1 MQWAMR
7 ILESDLTKIIVYNK
21 VQQLLKICNQIGRVV
36 RRMNMNE
43 FNYMSAALEL
53 FAATVTAVMLVGCF
67 LERKHRTKTGRF
79 LLGVLIAHTAM
90 LLVDA
95 PIWLLLAEPAPE
107 NVVWVKILSFFVDT
121 FLCALISLYTYCLT
135 AYISERKKISYRY
148 ANIITALCGVTLL
161 LWLISTFNG
170 MYIYYDETGLD
181 QTGPLY
187 LLSQA
192 FNIILPAMTMVLAF
206 CNHDV
211 LGWRDTW
218 IMVLYGAIPVL
229 SIPLQSFWAATP
241 VCLATTVS
249 LVLVYTLI
257 HVEQAKREANIEKEL
272 AQKEIAL
279 SESNNSLVLSQIQPH
294 FLYNALTSIY
304 RLCDVKPEAAKEAVS
319 NFSKYLRGNLDSI
332 KQTKM
337 ISFAD
342 ELKHLQAYL
351 SLEKIRYDDD
361 LDIKYDIKA
370 TEFFIPPLTVQPLLE
385 NAVNHGISD
394 MPHGGCVTI
403 STEEMPDRYE
413 IRVSDNGVGFDP
425 DTIPVDGRSHVGIS
439 NVRSRLNIMCHGTL
453 DIKSAPGQGTVAIIQ
468 IPKGETANEYHS
480 G

>member
-1 MQWAMR
+1 
-7 ILESDLTKIIVYNK
+7 
-21 VQQLLKICNQIGRVV
+21 
-36 RRMNMNE
+36 MNMNE

-67 LERKHRTKTGRF
+67 LERKYRTKTGRF
-79 LLGVLIAHTAM
+79 LVWVLIAHTAM

-95 PIWLLLAEPAPE
+95 PIWILLANPKPE
-107 NVVWVKILSFFVDT
+107 NVIPIKILSFFSDA
-121 FLCALISLYTYCLT
+121 FLCALISLYAYFLT
-135 AYISERKKISYRY
+135 EYINERKKISYGY
-148 ANIITALCGVTLL
+148 TNLITVLCGISLV
-161 LWLISTFNG
+161 LWLINAFNG
-170 MYIYYDETGLD
+170 MYIYYDATGLD
-181 QTGPLY
+181 HTGPHY

-192 FNIILPAMTMVLAF
+192 FNVVLPAMTMVLAF
-206 CNHDV
+206 RYHDV
-211 LGWRDTW
+211 IGWRNTW
-218 IMVLYGAIPVL
+218 IWVLYGLIPVL
-229 SIPLQSFWAATP
+229 SIPAQVLWAVTP
-241 VCLATTVS
+241 VCIATTVS

-257 HVEQAKREANIEKEL
+257 HVEQAEREANIEKEL
-272 AQKEIAL
+272 AQKELAL

-351 SLEKIRYDDD
+351 SLEKIRYDDY
-361 LDIKYDIKA
+361 LDIKYDIKT
-370 TEFFIPPLTVQPLLE
+370 TEFFIPPLTVQPLVE

-394 MPHGGCVTI
+394 LPVGGLVTI
-403 STEEMPDRYE
+403 STEEKRDYYE

-425 DTIPVDGRSHVGIS
+425 ETVPEDGRSHLGIM

-453 DIKSAPGQGTVAIIQ
+453 DIKSAPGDGTVAIIQ
-468 IPKGETANEYHS
+468 IPKGGATDEYHS
-480 G
+480 S

>member
-1 MQWAMR
+1 M
-7 ILESDLTKIIVYNK
+7 KF
-21 VQQLLKICNQIGRVV
+21 
-36 RRMNMNE
+36 NE
-43 FNYMSAALEL
+43 FNYMSAALEI
-53 FAATVTAVMLVGCF
+53 FAAAVTAVMLIGCL
-67 LERKHRTKTGRF
+67 LERKHKTKSGKLF
-79 LLGVLIAHTAM
+79 VWCLISQTAM

-95 PIWLLLAEPAPE
+95 PIWILLANPKPE
-107 NVVWVKILSFFVDT
+107 NVIPIKILSFSSDA
-121 FLCALISLYTYCLT
+121 FLCALISLYAYCLT
-135 AYISERKKISYRY
+135 EYINERKKISYGY
-148 ANIITALCGVTLL
+148 TNLITVLCGISLV
-161 LWLISTFNG
+161 LWLINAFNG
-170 MYIYYDETGLD
+170 MYIYYDATGLD
-181 QTGPLY
+181 QTGPHY

-192 FNIILPAMTMVLAF
+192 FNVVLPAMTMVLAF
-206 CNHDV
+206 RYHDV
-211 LGWRDTW
+211 IGWRNTW
-218 IMVLYGAIPVL
+218 IWVLYGLIPVL
-229 SIPLQSFWAATP
+229 SIPIQVLWAVTP

-257 HVEQAKREANIEKEL
+257 HVEQAEREANIEKEL
-272 AQKEIAL
+272 AQKELAL

-351 SLEKIRYDDD
+351 SLEKIRYDDY

-370 TEFFIPPLTVQPLLE
+370 TEFFIPPLTVQPLVE

-394 MPHGGCVTI
+394 LPGGGLVTI
-403 STEEMPDRYE
+403 STEEKRDYYE

-425 DTIPVDGRSHVGIS
+425 GKIPMDGRSHVGIA
-439 NVRSRLNIMCHGTL
+439 NVQSRLNIMCHGTL
-453 DIKSAPGQGTVAIIQ
+453 DIKSAPGDGTVAIIQ
-468 IPKGETANEYHS
+468 IPKGGATDEYHS
-480 G
+480 S

>member
-1 MQWAMR
+1 M
-7 ILESDLTKIIVYNK
+7 I
-21 VQQLLKICNQIGRVV
+21 
-36 RRMNMNE
+36 MNE

-53 FAATVTAVMLVGCF
+53 FAAVVTAVMLVGCF

-79 LLGVLIAHTAM
+79 LVGVLIAHTAM
-90 LLVDA
+90 MLVDA

-107 NVVWVKILSFFVDT
+107 NVVWVKILSFLT
-121 FLCALISLYTYCLT
+121 NAFLCALISLYTYCLT

-148 ANIITALCGVTLL
+148 AHLITALCGVTLL

-187 LLSQA
+187 LLSQI

-206 CNHDV
+206 RNHDF

-229 SIPLQSFWAATP
+229 GIPLQFYWAVTP

-257 HVEQAKREANIEKEL
+257 HVEQAEREANIEKEL
-272 AQKEIAL
+272 AQKELAL

-304 RLCDVKPEAAKEAVS
+304 CLCDVKPEAAKEAVS

-351 SLEKIRYDDD
+351 SLEKIRFDNY
-361 LDIKYDIKA
+361 LDIKYDIRA
-370 TEFFIPPLTVQPLLE
+370 TEFFIPPLTVQPLVE

-394 MPHGGCVTI
+394 LPNGGCVTI
-403 STEEMPDRYE
+403 ATEEKLDHYE
-413 IRVSDNGVGFDP
+413 IRVSDNGRMLSCRHFERPKQTEHYV
-425 DTIPVDGRSHVGIS
+425 
-439 NVRSRLNIMCHGTL
+439 SRH
-453 DIKSAPGQGTVAIIQ
+453 A
-468 IPKGETANEYHS
+468 
-480 G
+480 

>member
-1 MQWAMR
+1 
-7 ILESDLTKIIVYNK
+7 
-21 VQQLLKICNQIGRVV
+21 
-36 RRMNMNE
+36 MNMNE

-67 LERKHRTKTGRF
+67 LERKYRTKTGRF
-79 LLGVLIAHTAM
+79 LVWVLIAHTAM

-95 PIWLLLAEPAPE
+95 PIWILLANPKPE
-107 NVVWVKILSFFVDT
+107 NVIPIKILSFFSDA
-121 FLCALISLYTYCLT
+121 FLCALISLYAYCLT
-135 AYISERKKISYRY
+135 EYINERKKISYGY
-148 ANIITALCGVTLL
+148 TNLITVLCGISLV
-161 LWLISTFNG
+161 LWLINAFNG
-170 MYIYYDETGLD
+170 MYIYYDATGLD
-181 QTGPLY
+181 HTGPHY

-192 FNIILPAMTMVLAF
+192 FNVVLPAMTMVLAF
-206 CNHDV
+206 RYHDV
-211 LGWRDTW
+211 IGWRNTW
-218 IMVLYGAIPVL
+218 IWVLYGLIPVL
-229 SIPLQSFWAATP
+229 SIPAQVLWAVTP
-241 VCLATTVS
+241 VCIATTVS

-257 HVEQAKREANIEKEL
+257 HVEQAEREANIEKEL
-272 AQKEIAL
+272 AQKELAL

-351 SLEKIRYDDD
+351 SLEKIRYDDY
-361 LDIKYDIKA
+361 LDIKYDIKT
-370 TEFFIPPLTVQPLLE
+370 TEFFIPPLTVQPLVE

-394 MPHGGCVTI
+394 LPGGGLVTI
-403 STEEMPDRYE
+403 STEEKRDYYE

-425 DTIPVDGRSHVGIS
+425 ETVPEDGRSHLGIA
-439 NVRSRLNIMCHGTL
+439 NVQSRLNIMCHGTL
-453 DIKSAPGQGTVAIIQ
+453 DIKSAPGDGTVAIIQ
-468 IPKGETANEYHS
+468 IPKGGATDEYHS
-480 G
+480 S

>member
-1 MQWAMR
+1 
-7 ILESDLTKIIVYNK
+7 
-21 VQQLLKICNQIGRVV
+21 
-36 RRMNMNE
+36 MNMNE

-67 LERKHRTKTGRF
+67 LERKYRTKTGRF
-79 LLGVLIAHTAM
+79 LVWVLIAHTAM

-95 PIWLLLAEPAPE
+95 PIWILLANPKPE
-107 NVVWVKILSFFVDT
+107 NVIPIKILSFSSDA
-121 FLCALISLYTYCLT
+121 FLCVLISLYAYCLT
-135 AYISERKKISYRY
+135 EYINERKKIFYGY
-148 ANIITALCGVTLL
+148 TNLITVLCGISLV
-161 LWLISTFNG
+161 LWLINAFNG
-170 MYIYYDETGLD
+170 MYIYYDATGLD
-181 QTGPLY
+181 QTGPHY

-192 FNIILPAMTMVLAF
+192 FNVVLPAMTMVLAF
-206 CNHDV
+206 RYHDV
-211 LGWRDTW
+211 IGWRNTW
-218 IMVLYGAIPVL
+218 IWVLYGLIPVL
-229 SIPLQSFWAATP
+229 SIPAQVLWAVTP
-241 VCLATTVS
+241 VCIATTVS

-257 HVEQAKREANIEKEL
+257 HVEQAEREANIEKEL
-272 AQKEIAL
+272 AQKELAL

-351 SLEKIRYDDD
+351 SLEKIRYDDY
-361 LDIKYDIKA
+361 LDIKYDIKT
-370 TEFFIPPLTVQPLLE
+370 TEFFIPPLTVQPLVE

-394 MPHGGCVTI
+394 LPVGGLVTI
-403 STEEMPDRYE
+403 STEEKRDYYE

-425 DTIPVDGRSHVGIS
+425 ETVPEDGRSHLGIM

-453 DIKSAPGQGTVAIIQ
+453 DIKSAPGDGTVAIIQ
-468 IPKGETANEYHS
+468 IPKGGATDEYHS
-480 G
+480 S

>member
-1 MQWAMR
+1 M
-7 ILESDLTKIIVYNK
+7 KF
-21 VQQLLKICNQIGRVV
+21 
-36 RRMNMNE
+36 NE

-67 LERKHRTKTGRF
+67 LERKYRTKTGRF
-79 LLGVLIAHTAM
+79 LVWVLIAHTAM

-95 PIWLLLAEPAPE
+95 PIWILLANPKPE
-107 NVVWVKILSFFVDT
+107 NVIPIKILSFFSDA
-121 FLCALISLYTYCLT
+121 FLCALISLYAYCLT
-135 AYISERKKISYRY
+135 EYINERKKISYGY
-148 ANIITALCGVTLL
+148 TNLITVLCGISLV
-161 LWLISTFNG
+161 LWLINAFNG
-170 MYIYYDETGLD
+170 MYIYYDATGLD
-181 QTGPLY
+181 HTGPHY

-192 FNIILPAMTMVLAF
+192 FNVVLPAMTMVLAF
-206 CNHDV
+206 RYHDV
-211 LGWRDTW
+211 IGWRNTW
-218 IMVLYGAIPVL
+218 IWVLYGLIPVL
-229 SIPLQSFWAATP
+229 SIPAQVLWAVTP
-241 VCLATTVS
+241 VCIATTVS

-257 HVEQAKREANIEKEL
+257 HVEQAEREANIEKEL
-272 AQKEIAL
+272 AQKELAL

-351 SLEKIRYDDD
+351 SLEKIRYDDY
-361 LDIKYDIKA
+361 LDIKYDIKT
-370 TEFFIPPLTVQPLLE
+370 TEFFIPPLTVQPLVE

-394 MPHGGCVTI
+394 LPVGGLVTI
-403 STEEMPDRYE
+403 STEEKRDYYE

-425 DTIPVDGRSHVGIS
+425 ETVPEDGRSHLGIM

-453 DIKSAPGQGTVAIIQ
+453 DIKSAPGDGTVAIIQ
-468 IPKGETANEYHS
+468 IPKGGATDEYHS
-480 G
+480 S

>member
-1 MQWAMR
+1 M
-7 ILESDLTKIIVYNK
+7 KF
-21 VQQLLKICNQIGRVV
+21 
-36 RRMNMNE
+36 NE
-43 FNYMSAALEL
+43 FNYMSAALEI
-53 FAATVTAVMLVGCF
+53 FAAAVTAVMLIGCF
-67 LERKHRTKTGRF
+67 LERKHKTKSGKLF
-79 LLGVLIAHTAM
+79 VWCLISQTAM

-95 PIWLLLAEPAPE
+95 PIWILLANPKPE
-107 NVVWVKILSFFVDT
+107 NVIPIKILSFSSDA
-121 FLCALISLYTYCLT
+121 FLCVLISLYAYCLT
-135 AYISERKKISYRY
+135 EYINERKKISYGY
-148 ANIITALCGVTLL
+148 TNLITVLCGISLV
-161 LWLISTFNG
+161 LWLINAFNG
-170 MYIYYDETGLD
+170 MYIYYDATGLD
-181 QTGPLY
+181 QTGPHY

-192 FNIILPAMTMVLAF
+192 FNVVLPAMTMVLAF
-206 CNHDV
+206 RYHDV
-211 LGWRDTW
+211 IGWRNTW
-218 IMVLYGAIPVL
+218 IWVLYGLIPVL
-229 SIPLQSFWAATP
+229 SIPVQVLWAVTP

-257 HVEQAKREANIEKEL
+257 HVEQAEREANIEKEL
-272 AQKEIAL
+272 AQKELAL

-370 TEFFIPPLTVQPLLE
+370 TEFFIPPLTVQPLVE

-394 MPHGGCVTI
+394 LPGGGLVTI
-403 STEEMPDRYE
+403 STEEKRDYYE

-425 DTIPVDGRSHVGIS
+425 ETVPEDGRSHLGIM

-453 DIKSAPGQGTVAIIQ
+453 DIKSAPGQGAVAIIQ
-468 IPKGETANEYHS
+468 IPKGETANEYYS
-480 G
+480 S

>member
-1 MQWAMR
+1 M
-7 ILESDLTKIIVYNK
+7 KF
-21 VQQLLKICNQIGRVV
+21 
-36 RRMNMNE
+36 NE
-43 FNYMSAALEL
+43 FNYMSAALEI
-53 FAATVTAVMLVGCF
+53 FAAAVTAVMMIGCF
-67 LERKHRTKTGRF
+67 LERKHKTKSGKLF
-79 LLGVLIAHTAM
+79 VWCLISQTAM

-95 PIWLLLAEPAPE
+95 PIWILLANPKPE
-107 NVVWVKILSFFVDT
+107 NVIPIKILSFSSDA
-121 FLCALISLYTYCLT
+121 FLCVLISLYAYCLT
-135 AYISERKKISYRY
+135 EYINERKKISYGY
-148 ANIITALCGVTLL
+148 TNLITVLCGISLV
-161 LWLISTFNG
+161 LWLINAFNG
-170 MYIYYDETGLD
+170 MYIYYDATGLD
-181 QTGPLY
+181 QTGPHY

-192 FNIILPAMTMVLAF
+192 FNVVLPAMTMVLAF
-206 CNHDV
+206 RYHDV
-211 LGWRDTW
+211 IGWRNTW
-218 IMVLYGAIPVL
+218 IWVLYGLIPVL
-229 SIPLQSFWAATP
+229 SIPVQVLWAVTP

-257 HVEQAKREANIEKEL
+257 HVEQAEREANIEKEL
-272 AQKEIAL
+272 AQKELAL

-332 KQTKM
+332 KQKKM

-361 LDIKYDIKA
+361 LDIKYDIKT
-370 TEFFIPPLTVQPLLE
+370 TEFFIPPLTVQPLVE

-394 MPHGGCVTI
+394 LPGGGLVTI
-403 STEEMPDRYE
+403 STEEKRDYYE

-425 DTIPVDGRSHVGIS
+425 ETVPEDGRSHLGIM

-453 DIKSAPGQGTVAIIQ
+453 DIKSAPGDGTVAIIQ
-468 IPKGETANEYHS
+468 IPKGGATDEYHS
-480 G
+480 S

>member
-1 MQWAMR
+1 M
-7 ILESDLTKIIVYNK
+7 KF
-21 VQQLLKICNQIGRVV
+21 
-36 RRMNMNE
+36 NE
-43 FNYMSAALEL
+43 FNYMSAALEI
-53 FAATVTAVMLVGCF
+53 FAAAVTAVMLIGCF
-67 LERKHRTKTGRF
+67 LERKHKTKSGKLF
-79 LLGVLIAHTAM
+79 VWCLISQTAM

-95 PIWLLLAEPAPE
+95 PIWILLANPKPE
-107 NVVWVKILSFFVDT
+107 NVIPIKILSFSSDA
-121 FLCALISLYTYCLT
+121 FLCVLISLYAYCLT
-135 AYISERKKISYRY
+135 EYINERKKISYGY
-148 ANIITALCGVTLL
+148 TNLITVLCGISLV
-161 LWLISTFNG
+161 LWLINAFNG
-170 MYIYYDETGLD
+170 MYIYYDATGLD
-181 QTGPLY
+181 QTGPHY

-192 FNIILPAMTMVLAF
+192 FNVVLPAMTMVLAF
-206 CNHDV
+206 RYHDV
-211 LGWRDTW
+211 IGWRNTW
-218 IMVLYGAIPVL
+218 IWVLYGLIPVL
-229 SIPLQSFWAATP
+229 SIPVQVLWAVTP

-257 HVEQAKREANIEKEL
+257 HVEQAEREANIEKEL
-272 AQKEIAL
+272 AQKELAL

-370 TEFFIPPLTVQPLLE
+370 TEFFIPPLTVQPLVE

-394 MPHGGCVTI
+394 LPGGGLVTI
-403 STEEMPDRYE
+403 STEEKRDYYE

-425 DTIPVDGRSHVGIS
+425 ETVPEDGRSHLGIM

-453 DIKSAPGQGTVAIIQ
+453 DIKSSPGDGTVAIIQ
-468 IPKGETANEYHS
+468 IPKGGVTDEYHS

>member
-1 MQWAMR
+1 
-7 ILESDLTKIIVYNK
+7 
-21 VQQLLKICNQIGRVV
+21 
-36 RRMNMNE
+36 MNMNE

-67 LERKHRTKTGRF
+67 LERKYRTKTGRF
-79 LLGVLIAHTAM
+79 LVWVLIAHTAM

-95 PIWLLLAEPAPE
+95 PIWILLANPKPE
-107 NVVWVKILSFFVDT
+107 NVIPIKILSFSSDA
-121 FLCALISLYTYCLT
+121 FLCVLISLYAYCLT
-135 AYISERKKISYRY
+135 EYINERKKISYGY
-148 ANIITALCGVTLL
+148 TNLITVLCGISLV
-161 LWLISTFNG
+161 LWLINAFNG
-170 MYIYYDETGLD
+170 MYIYYDATGLD
-181 QTGPLY
+181 QTGPHY

-192 FNIILPAMTMVLAF
+192 FNVVLPAMTMVLAF
-206 CNHDV
+206 RYHDV
-211 LGWRDTW
+211 IGWRNTW
-218 IMVLYGAIPVL
+218 IWVLYGLIPVL
-229 SIPLQSFWAATP
+229 SIPAQVLWAVTP
-241 VCLATTVS
+241 VCIATTVS

-257 HVEQAKREANIEKEL
+257 HVEQAEREANIEKEL
-272 AQKEIAL
+272 AQKELAL

-351 SLEKIRYDDD
+351 SLEKIRYDDY
-361 LDIKYDIKA
+361 LDIKYDIKT
-370 TEFFIPPLTVQPLLE
+370 TEFFIPPLTVQPLVE

-394 MPHGGCVTI
+394 LPVGGLVTI
-403 STEEMPDRYE
+403 STEEKRDYYE
-413 IRVSDNGVGFDP
+413 IRVRDNGVGFDP
-425 DTIPVDGRSHVGIS
+425 ETVPEDGRSHLGIM

-453 DIKSAPGQGTVAIIQ
+453 DIKSAPGDGTVAIIQ
-468 IPKGETANEYHS
+468 IPKGGATDEYHS
-480 G
+480 S

>member
-1 MQWAMR
+1 M
-7 ILESDLTKIIVYNK
+7 KF
-21 VQQLLKICNQIGRVV
+21 
-36 RRMNMNE
+36 NE
-43 FNYMSAALEL
+43 FNYMSAALEI
-53 FAATVTAVMLVGCF
+53 FAAAVTAVMLIGCF
-67 LERKHRTKTGRF
+67 LERKHKTKSGKLF
-79 LLGVLIAHTAM
+79 VWCLISQTAM

-95 PIWLLLAEPAPE
+95 PIWILLANPKPE
-107 NVVWVKILSFFVDT
+107 NVIPIKILSFFSDA
-121 FLCALISLYTYCLT
+121 FLCALISLYAYCLT
-135 AYISERKKISYRY
+135 EYINERKKISYGY
-148 ANIITALCGVTLL
+148 TNLITVLCGISLV
-161 LWLISTFNG
+161 LWLINAFNG
-170 MYIYYDETGLD
+170 MYIYYDATGLD
-181 QTGPLY
+181 QTGPYY

-192 FNIILPAMTMVLAF
+192 FNVVLPAMTMVLAF
-206 CNHDV
+206 RYHDV
-211 LGWRDTW
+211 IGWRNTW
-218 IMVLYGAIPVL
+218 IWVLYGLIPVL
-229 SIPLQSFWAATP
+229 SIPVQVLWAVTP

-257 HVEQAKREANIEKEL
+257 HVEQAEREANIEKEL
-272 AQKEIAL
+272 AQKELAL

-351 SLEKIRYDDD
+351 SLEKIRYDDY
-361 LDIKYDIKA
+361 LDIKYDIKT
-370 TEFFIPPLTVQPLLE
+370 TEFFIPPLTVQPLVE

-394 MPHGGCVTI
+394 LPGGGLVTI
-403 STEEMPDRYE
+403 STEEKRDYYE

-425 DTIPVDGRSHVGIS
+425 ETVLEDGRSHLGIM

-453 DIKSAPGQGTVAIIQ
+453 DIKSAPGDGTVAIIQ
-468 IPKGETANEYHS
+468 IPKGGATDEYHS
-480 G
+480 S

>member
-1 MQWAMR
+1 
-7 ILESDLTKIIVYNK
+7 
-21 VQQLLKICNQIGRVV
+21 
-36 RRMNMNE
+36 MNMNE

-79 LLGVLIAHTAM
+79 LVGVLIAHTAM

-95 PIWLLLAEPAPE
+95 PIWLLLAEPAPQ
-107 NVVWVKILSFFVDT
+107 NVVWIKILSFFTNT

-135 AYISERKKISYRY
+135 SYISEKKMISYRY
-148 ANIITALCGVTLL
+148 AHLITALCGVTLL

-187 LLSQA
+187 LLSQV

-206 CNHDV
+206 RNHNV
-211 LGWRDTW
+211 LGWRNTW
-218 IMVLYGAIPVL
+218 ILVLYGAIPVL
-229 SIPLQSFWAATP
+229 SIPLQINWAVTP

-257 HVEQAKREANIEKEL
+257 HVEQEARAANIEKEL
-272 AQKEIAL
+272 AQKELAL

-332 KQTKM
+332 KQKKM

-351 SLEKIRYDDD
+351 SLEKIRYDDY
-361 LDIKYDIKA
+361 LEVRYDIKA
-370 TEFFIPPLTVQPLLE
+370 TEFFLPPLTVQPLVE

-394 MPHGGCVTI
+394 LPKGGCITI
-403 STEEMPDRYE
+403 STNEEPDYYE
-413 IRVSDNGVGFDP
+413 IRISDNGVGFDP
-425 DTIPVDGRSHVGIS
+425 DTQPIDSRSHIGIS
-439 NVRSRLNIMCHGTL
+439 NVRSRLDIMCHGTL
-453 DIKSAPGQGTVAIIQ
+453 EIISAHGKGTTAIIK
-468 IPKGETANEYHS
+468 IPKGETADEDHC

>member
-1 MQWAMR
+1 
-7 ILESDLTKIIVYNK
+7 
-21 VQQLLKICNQIGRVV
+21 
-36 RRMNMNE
+36 MNMNE

-67 LERKHRTKTGRF
+67 LERKYRTKTGRF
-79 LLGVLIAHTAM
+79 LVWVLIAHTAM

-95 PIWLLLAEPAPE
+95 PIWILLANPKPE
-107 NVVWVKILSFFVDT
+107 NVIPIKILSFFSDA
-121 FLCALISLYTYCLT
+121 FLCALISLYAYCLT
-135 AYISERKKISYRY
+135 EYINERKKISYGY
-148 ANIITALCGVTLL
+148 TNLITVLCGISLV
-161 LWLISTFNG
+161 LWLINAFNG
-170 MYIYYDETGLD
+170 MYIYYDATGLD
-181 QTGPLY
+181 HTGPHY

-192 FNIILPAMTMVLAF
+192 FNVVLPAMTMVLAF
-206 CNHDV
+206 RYHDV
-211 LGWRDTW
+211 IGWRNTW
-218 IMVLYGAIPVL
+218 IWVLYGLIPVL
-229 SIPLQSFWAATP
+229 SIPAQVLWAVTP
-241 VCLATTVS
+241 VCIATTVS

-257 HVEQAKREANIEKEL
+257 HVEQAEREANIEKEL
-272 AQKEIAL
+272 AQKELAL

-361 LDIKYDIKA
+361 LDIKYDIKT
-370 TEFFIPPLTVQPLLE
+370 TEFFIPPLTVQPLVE

-394 MPHGGCVTI
+394 LPGGGLVTI
-403 STEEMPDRYE
+403 STEEKRDYYE

-425 DTIPVDGRSHVGIS
+425 ETVPEDGRSHLGIM

-453 DIKSAPGQGTVAIIQ
+453 DIKSAPGDGTVAIIQ
-468 IPKGETANEYHS
+468 IPKGGATDEYHS
-480 G
+480 S

>member
-1 MQWAMR
+1 M
-7 ILESDLTKIIVYNK
+7 KF
-21 VQQLLKICNQIGRVV
+21 
-36 RRMNMNE
+36 NE
-43 FNYMSAALEL
+43 FNYMSAALEI
-53 FAATVTAVMLVGCF
+53 FAAAVTAVMLIGCF
-67 LERKHRTKTGRF
+67 LERKHKTKSGKLF
-79 LLGVLIAHTAM
+79 VWCLISQTAM

-95 PIWLLLAEPAPE
+95 PIWILLANPKPE
-107 NVVWVKILSFFVDT
+107 NVIPIKILSFSSDA
-121 FLCALISLYTYCLT
+121 FLCVLISLYAYCLT
-135 AYISERKKISYRY
+135 EYINERKKISYGY
-148 ANIITALCGVTLL
+148 TNLITVLCGISLV
-161 LWLISTFNG
+161 LWLINAFNG
-170 MYIYYDETGLD
+170 MYIYYDATGLD
-181 QTGPLY
+181 HTGPHY

-192 FNIILPAMTMVLAF
+192 FNVVLPAMTMVLAF
-206 CNHDV
+206 RYHDV
-211 LGWRDTW
+211 IGWRNTW
-218 IMVLYGAIPVL
+218 IWVLYGLIPVL
-229 SIPLQSFWAATP
+229 SIPVQVLWAVTP

-257 HVEQAKREANIEKEL
+257 HVEQAEREANIEKEL
-272 AQKEIAL
+272 AQKELAL

-332 KQTKM
+332 KQKKM

-370 TEFFIPPLTVQPLLE
+370 TEFFIPPLTVQPLVE

-394 MPHGGCVTI
+394 LPGGGLVTI
-403 STEEMPDRYE
+403 STEEKRDYYE

-425 DTIPVDGRSHVGIS
+425 ETVPEDGRSHLGIM

-453 DIKSAPGQGTVAIIQ
+453 DIKSAPGDGTVAIIQ
-468 IPKGETANEYHS
+468 IPKGGATDEYHS
-480 G
+480 S

>member
-1 MQWAMR
+1 M
-7 ILESDLTKIIVYNK
+7 KF
-21 VQQLLKICNQIGRVV
+21 
-36 RRMNMNE
+36 NE
-43 FNYMSAALEL
+43 FNYMSAALEI
-53 FAATVTAVMLVGCF
+53 FAAAVTAVMLIGCF
-67 LERKHRTKTGRF
+67 LERKHKTKSGKLF
-79 LLGVLIAHTAM
+79 VWCLISQTAM

-95 PIWLLLAEPAPE
+95 PIWILLANPKPE
-107 NVVWVKILSFFVDT
+107 NVIPIKILSFSSDA
-121 FLCALISLYTYCLT
+121 FLCVLISLYAYCLT
-135 AYISERKKISYRY
+135 EYINERKKISYGY
-148 ANIITALCGVTLL
+148 TNLITVLCGISLV
-161 LWLISTFNG
+161 LWLINAFNG
-170 MYIYYDETGLD
+170 MYIYYDATGLD
-181 QTGPLY
+181 QTGPHY

-192 FNIILPAMTMVLAF
+192 FNVVLPAMTMVLAF
-206 CNHDV
+206 RYHDV
-211 LGWRDTW
+211 IGWRNTW
-218 IMVLYGAIPVL
+218 IWVLYGLIPVL
-229 SIPLQSFWAATP
+229 SIPVQVLWAVTP

-257 HVEQAKREANIEKEL
+257 HVEQAEREANIEKEL
-272 AQKEIAL
+272 AQKELAL

-351 SLEKIRYDDD
+351 SLEKIRYDDY

-370 TEFFIPPLTVQPLLE
+370 TEFFIPPLTVQPLVE
-385 NAVNHGISD
+385 NAVNYGISD
-394 MPHGGCVTI
+394 LPEGGIVTI
-403 STEEMPDRYE
+403 STEENDDFYE

-425 DTIPVDGRSHVGIS
+425 ETVPEDGRSHLGIM

-453 DIKSAPGQGTVAIIQ
+453 DIKSAPGDGTVAIIQ
-468 IPKGETANEYHS
+468 IPKGGATDEYHS
-480 G
+480 S

>member
-1 MQWAMR
+1 
-7 ILESDLTKIIVYNK
+7 
-21 VQQLLKICNQIGRVV
+21 
-36 RRMNMNE
+36 MNMNE

-67 LERKHRTKTGRF
+67 LERKYRTKTGRF
-79 LLGVLIAHTAM
+79 LVWVLIAHTAM

-95 PIWLLLAEPAPE
+95 PIWILLANPKPE
-107 NVVWVKILSFFVDT
+107 NVIPIKILSFSSDA
-121 FLCALISLYTYCLT
+121 FLCVLISLYAYCLT
-135 AYISERKKISYRY
+135 EYINERKKISYGY
-148 ANIITALCGVTLL
+148 TNLITVLCGISLV
-161 LWLISTFNG
+161 LWLINAFNG
-170 MYIYYDETGLD
+170 MYIYYDATGLD
-181 QTGPLY
+181 QTGPHY

-192 FNIILPAMTMVLAF
+192 FNVVLPAMTMVLAF
-206 CNHDV
+206 RYHDV
-211 LGWRDTW
+211 IGWRNTW
-218 IMVLYGAIPVL
+218 IWVLYGLIPVL
-229 SIPLQSFWAATP
+229 SIPVQVLWAVTP
-241 VCLATTVS
+241 VCIATTVS

-257 HVEQAKREANIEKEL
+257 HVEQAEREANIEKEL
-272 AQKEIAL
+272 AQKELAL

-351 SLEKIRYDDD
+351 SLEKIRYDDY
-361 LDIKYDIKA
+361 LDIKYDIKT
-370 TEFFIPPLTVQPLLE
+370 TEFFIPPLTVQPLVE

-394 MPHGGCVTI
+394 LPVGGLVTI
-403 STEEMPDRYE
+403 STEEKRDYYE

-425 DTIPVDGRSHVGIS
+425 ETVPEDGRSHLGIM

-453 DIKSAPGQGTVAIIQ
+453 DIKSAPGDGTVAIIQ
-468 IPKGETANEYHS
+468 IPKGGATDEYHS
-480 G
+480 S